1 MRYLALAVDYDGTLA
16 HHGSV
21 APATYEALAQ
31 LGKSGRKL
39 ILVTGRELNDLMDVF
54 PGIEL
59 FDRVVA
65 ENGALL
71 YRPTTKERQT
81 LGDPPDERFI
91 AELRRRGVTLLA
103 VGASIVATVH
113 PHETVVLEVIRD
125 LGLELQ
131 LIFNKGAVM
140 VLPAGVNKA
149 SGLGA
154 ALDELGLS
162 AHNVVA
168 IGDAENDHSLLALAE
183 YSVAVA
189 NAIATLKDAA
199 DRVTTAPHGEG
210 VVQLITDLIAH
221 DLAQTP
227 PRALR
232 RSLTL
237 GQREDGALVRIAPA
251 GVHLL
256 VAGSSGSGKSTL
268 ATGALERL
276 ATQGYQFCVIDPEG
290 DYEGFP
296 EAIVLG
302 DMERA
307 PSAAEVLT
315 ALEKPHTNVVV
326 NLIGV
331 PLNDR
336 PAFFLAL
343 LPRIQELRSRSG
355 RPHWMLIDEAH
366 HLLPADWEPAA
377 TVITEELAS
386 MIYVTVHPEWISPA
400 VLRHVNVLAT
410 LGEEPAE
417 ALAKFCAALEI
428 APPPVTAAQCE
439 AGTALI
445 WLRASDEAPFKMRIA
460 PSHTERRRHRRKYA
474 EGELPPE
481 CSFYFR
487 GPEGKLN
494 LRAHNLILF
503 LQLAEGLDEATWL
516 HHLRQHDYSR
526 WIRDCIKDDAL
537 ARELSA
543 IEESATE
550 DARESLRLVKTAI
563 EEQYTLPATGAGPE
577 HAPPRAQR
585 VPED

>member
-21 APATYEALAQ
+21 APATYEALGQ
-31 LGKSGRKL
+31 LGKTGRKL
-39 ILVTGRELNDLMDVF
+39 ILVTGRELNELMEVF
-54 PGIEL
+54 PGVEL

-71 YRPTTKERQT
+71 YRPTTKERQP
-81 LGDPPDERFI
+81 LGDPPDERFV
-91 AELRRRGVTLLA
+91 AELRRRGVAPLA
-103 VGASIVATVH
+103 VGASIVATVQ

-131 LIFNKGAVM
+131 VIFNKGAVM
-140 VLPAGVNKA
+140 VLPPGVNKA
-149 SGLGA
+149 SGLVA

-168 IGDAENDHSLLALAE
+168 VGDAENDHSLLELAE

-189 NAIATLKDAA
+189 NAIPTLKDAA
-199 DRVTTAPHGEG
+199 DRVMAAPHGEG
-210 VVQLITDLIAH
+210 VAQLIADLINH

-232 RSLTL
+232 RHLTL
-237 GQREDGALVRIAPA
+237 GQREDGAEVRIAPA

-256 VAGSSGSGKSTL
+256 VAGSSASGKSTL
-268 ATGALERL
+268 ATGVLEQLALQ
-276 ATQGYQFCVIDPEG
+276 AYQFCVIDPEG
-290 DYEGFP
+290 DYEDFP
-296 EAIVLG
+296 DAIVLG
-302 DMERA
+302 DMERG
-307 PSAAEVLT
+307 PSATEVLT

-343 LPRIQELRSRSG
+343 LPRIQELRARSG
-355 RPHWMLIDEAH
+355 RPHWMLIDETH

-386 MIYVTVHPEWISPA
+386 MIYVTVHPEWISSA

-410 LGEEPAE
+410 LGEAAAQ

-428 APPPVTAAQCE
+428 AVPAVAATQFE
-439 AGTALI
+439 PGTALA
-445 WLRASDEAPFKMRIA
+445 WLRAADEAPFKMRIA
-460 PSHTERRRHRRKYA
+460 PSHSERRRHRRKYA

-481 CSFYFR
+481 RSFYFR

-494 LRAHNLILF
+494 LRAQNLILF
-503 LQLAEGLDEATWL
+503 LQIAEGLDEATWL

-526 WIRDCIKDDAL
+526 WIRDCIKDDTL
-537 ARELSA
+537 AREVSA
-543 IEESATE
+543 IEESAAE
-550 DARESLRLVKTAI
+550 DARESLRLVKAAI

-577 HAPPRAQR
+577 RAPPRAQR
-585 VPED
+585 IPAD